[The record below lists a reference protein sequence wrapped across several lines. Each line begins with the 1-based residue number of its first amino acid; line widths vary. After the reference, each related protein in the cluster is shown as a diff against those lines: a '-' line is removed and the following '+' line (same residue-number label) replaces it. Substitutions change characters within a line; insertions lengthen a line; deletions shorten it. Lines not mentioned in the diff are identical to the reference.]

1 MSKQV
6 LTTGGKTLVT
16 TGISG
21 VKLVNAVKANGPDGT
36 LTQQQGQPTFY
47 IKQKTT
53 GGTSLVDSTNTVVT
67 GNSSVVT
74 TSTQQQLLQQQ
85 HQAKVVSVLNKNVLK
100 VCSVYLHIVSI

>member
-1 MSKQV
+1 MAKQV
-6 LTTGGKTLVT
+6 LTSGGKTLVT

-21 VKLVNAVKANGPDGT
+21 VKLVNAVKAAAANGADGT

-53 GGTSLVDSTNTVVT
+53 GGTSLVDSSNTVVA

-74 TSTQQQLLQQQ
+74 TTTQQQLLQQQ
-85 HQAKVVSVLNKNVLK
+85 HQAKVVSVLNKNFLK
-100 VCSVYLHIVSI
+100 VCSL